1 MKKYLILFF
10 ALFCFSTI
18 NFSQVNEGSQV
29 QEQTS
34 RLGKISV
41 YDSQGNR
48 YGGILFETISKNG
61 ITYKVYILERNAY
74 YYVEKNIHF
83 SKTELLR
90 WQRGEKHINKVLIY
104 KNRCVYNKEKFY
116 FDLDYAISQASH

>member
-18 NFSQVNEGSQV
+18 NFSQVKEGSQV

-34 RLGKISV
+34 RLGAISV
-41 YDSQGNR
+41 YDSQGKR
-48 YGGILFETISKNG
+48 YGGILFETISKDR

-74 YYVEKNIHF
+74 YYVKENIYF
-83 SKTELLR
+83 RENELLR
-90 WQRGEKHINKVLIY
+90 WQRGEKHINEALIY
-104 KNRCVYNKEKFY
+104 KNTCVYNNETFY
-116 FDLDYAISQASH
+116 FDLDFAIRQASH

>member
-18 NFSQVNEGSQV
+18 NFSQVKEGSQV

-41 YDSQGNR
+41 YDSRVQ
-48 YGGILFETISKNG
+48 SA
-61 ITYKVYILERNAY
+61 V
-74 YYVEKNIHF
+74 
-83 SKTELLR
+83 
-90 WQRGEKHINKVLIY
+90 
-104 KNRCVYNKEKFY
+104 
-116 FDLDYAISQASH
+116 

>member
-18 NFSQVNEGSQV
+18 NFSQVKEGSQV

-34 RLGKISV
+34 RLGGISV
-41 YDSQGNR
+41 YDSQGKR

-74 YYVEKNIHF
+74 YYVKENIFF
-83 SKTELLR
+83 SDTELLR

-104 KNRCVYNKEKFY
+104 KNRCEYNNETFY
-116 FDLDYAISQASH
+116 FDLDYAIREASY